1 MLLEKRHTYKPFKY
15 PFAYEAWE
23 QHERIHWMGS
33 EVPLGEDVNDWRNK
47 LSTSQKEFLT
57 QLFRFFTTADVC
69 VAEAYNS
76 KFLPLF
82 CGNPEVAMM
91 MDSFAAREAVHVQAY
106 SLLVDTVGMPET
118 EYGTFLQYKAMKDK
132 YDFLENVDISNNF
145 NIAKSLAIYSG
156 FTEGVQLFA
165 SFAML
170 IHFERM
176 GLMKGMANI
185 VRWSLRDEGCHA
197 DNMLS
202 LYNVFKREYIDP
214 VELPLLESQ
223 ILSVA
228 DVMVDLEDKFIDL
241 AFGVLSEEDLN
252 SNLPEGEERL
262 CKDKLKMYTRHM
274 TDHRLKQMGIKP
286 IYGIDKTPLPWL
298 DRLLLA
304 PEHTN
309 FFEAR
314 PTEYSKGGLKGSI
327 EY

>member
-1 MLLEKRHTYKPFKY
+1 MLLDKRHTYKPFKY

-23 QHERIHWMGS
+23 QHERMHWMGS
-33 EVPLGEDVNDWRNK
+33 EVPMAEDVHDWKNSITTQQR
-47 LSTSQKEFLT
+47 EFLT

-69 VAEAYNS
+69 VASAYNT

-82 CGNPEVAMM
+82 SGNPEVAMM
-91 MDSFAAREAVHVQAY
+91 MDSIAAREAVHVQAY
-106 SLLVDTVGMPET
+106 ALLIDTVGMPEA
-118 EYGTFLQYKAMKDK
+118 EYSSFLEYKAMKDK
-132 YDFLENVDISNNF
+132 YDFLENVDTSNHF
-145 NIAKSLAIYSG
+145 NMAKSIAIYSG
-156 FTEGVQLFA
+156 FTEGVQLYS

-176 GLMKGMANI
+176 GVMKGMANI
-185 VRWSLRDEGCHA
+185 IRWSLRDEGLHA
-197 DNMLS
+197 DNMLK
-202 LYNVFKREYIDP
+202 LYNIFKQEYIDP
-214 VELPLLESQ
+214 VEVPMLESQ

-228 DVMVDLEDKFIDL
+228 DTMVDLEDKFIDL
-241 AFGVLSEEDLN
+241 AFGVLSEDDLN
-252 SNLPEGEERL
+252 KFLPEGEDRL
-262 CKDKLKMYTRHM
+262 CRDKLKQYTRHM
-274 TDHRLKQMGIKP
+274 TDYRLKQMGIKP

-314 PTEYSKGGLKGSI
+314 PTEYSKGGLKGVI